1 MFDQTVD
8 TDDLIQHVI
17 KNLTAS
23 QKLRQNKATNF
34 KKKLI
39 SNDTLTHITTKPITN
54 DSLTT
59 TTTTTTTNA
68 NVTTTTETATNKT
81 ATNQK
86 AHSKSKIV
94 MSTGKLFLVVC

>member
-59 TTTTTTTNA
+59 TTTTTNA